1 MSDPDPAVFMPIV
14 LQGLTAAGVV
24 VGGLLSF
31 SLRRNVR
38 DQDERSK
45 RIETGVDKVSTDL
58 RQLTNT
64 VGTHGESLAE
74 GRATFRGL
82 QESVKGLED
91 RERQRG
97 CFGTCRFR
105 GVNGD
110 AG

>member
-1 MSDPDPAVFMPIV
+1 VTDTDPTTLPLIM
-14 LQGLTAAGVV
+14 QAAGLLGLGVI
-24 VGGLLSF
+24 GLLSF
-31 SLRRNVR
+31 SLRRNVS
-38 DQDERSK
+38 DQDARSK
-45 RIETGVDKVSTDL
+45 RIEAGISEVAADV
-58 RQLTNT
+58 RQLTST

-82 QESVKGLED
+82 QESVKGLEE